1 MRRQGLALVTSSWTD
16 RLPVRD
22 SLSQPERAR
31 ALADVQTQ
39 YVAVWRDRRWAR
51 LCVVCGGATTETVE
65 YLCGDLSDYLLP
77 RELQSLRP
85 PLPDYTGQVPA
96 CFRHLRRRLWP
107 VRVSVAVYDVLLVDR
122 IRLAGQAA
130 ASAAAG
136 FTVRNDEGIGL

>member
-1 MRRQGLALVTSSWTD
+1 MTSSWAA
-16 RLPVRD
+16 RLPARD
-22 SLSQPERAR
+22 SLAQPERAQ

-51 LCVVCGGATTETVE
+51 LCVVCGGSATDTVQVV
-65 YLCGDLSDYLLP
+65 CGDASDYLLP
-77 RELQSLRP
+77 RELQNLRP
-85 PLPDYTGQVPA
+85 PLPDHIGDVPA
-96 CFRHLRRRLWP
+96 CFRHCQSTRLWP
-107 VRVSVAVYDVLLVDR
+107 VRVSIAVYDVLLVDR